1 MEKNLNKEQ
10 LQELVKQLQTEKE
23 FTLEQLEKKIDIDQV
38 EICKKCKSPLA
49 VVETA
54 YDVGQNFKSFI
65 VTQLIAERLKVP
77 GLVTLYQV
85 DKKSNEII
93 NFRVKKIYP
102 TESDGFY
109 NVPPYLYV
117 KWLKRLHE
125 KHKC

>member
-1 MEKNLNKEQ
+1 MARNNYFNQ
-10 LQELVKQLQTEKE
+10 GDHYSE
-23 FTLEQLEKKIDIDQV
+23 FHRQFDGLAMIDIDAV
-38 EICKKCKSPLA
+38 EICKQCKSPLA
-49 VVETA
+49 VIETA
-54 YDVGQNFKSFI
+54 YDKGQNFKSFI
-65 VTQLIAERLKVP
+65 VTQLVAERLKVP

-85 DKKSNEII
+85 DSKSNEII